1 MLSGLVGILYTIAV
15 VLVILWI
22 IGLVLKVTF
31 IGIHLLLVIA
41 IILIAY
47 NLLVG
52 GRRGAL

>member
-1 MLSGLVGILYTIAV
+1 MLSGIVGIIYAIAV

-31 IGIHLLLVIA
+31 VGIHLLLVIA

>member
-1 MLSGLVGILYTIAV
+1 MLSGLVGILYAIAV
-15 VLVILWI
+15 VLVVLWI

-31 IGIHLLLVIA
+31 VGIHLLLVIA

>member
-1 MLSGLVGILYTIAV
+1 VGILYTIAV